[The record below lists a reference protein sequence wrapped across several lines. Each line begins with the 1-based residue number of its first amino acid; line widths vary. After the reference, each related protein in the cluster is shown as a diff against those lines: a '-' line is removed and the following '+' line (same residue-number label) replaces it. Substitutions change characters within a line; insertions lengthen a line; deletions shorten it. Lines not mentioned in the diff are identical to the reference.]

1 MFDNNIDTRYDSEN
15 PLYRSPAYTVADRSV
30 RGASVMASKALD
42 SFGVEM
48 SMRKDVFDNVVR
60 FTEKVG
66 LENLSAEVRRYVEK
80 RVRDG
85 KRNGSIKKI

>member
-1 MFDNNIDTRYDSEN
+1 VS
-15 PLYRSPAYTVADRSV
+15 DRSV

-42 SFGVEM
+42 SFSVEM

-60 FTEKVG
+60 FTEKFG
-66 LENLSAEVRRYVEK
+66 LEDLSAEVRRYVEK

-85 KRNGSIKKI
+85 KRNGSIKKISFLKFFFFVNYFASFYGAD

>member
-1 MFDNNIDTRYDSEN
+1 
-15 PLYRSPAYTVADRSV
+15 
-30 RGASVMASKALD
+30 
-42 SFGVEM
+42 M